1 MLSGL
6 VWKCA
11 GDLGAVV
18 DKKNEPKPVIGYKN
32 TRQAWP
38 DAAPCDFRFLIGA

>member
-1 MLSGL
+1 MLFGL
-6 VWKCA
+6 VWKFS

-18 DKKNEPKPVIGYKN
+18 DNKNEPKPVVGYIY

-38 DAAPCDFRFLIGA
+38 DAAPCYYPFLIGA